1 MTNDIRWVQRFQHF
15 EKAYLMLRDSCNIE
29 EPTPIE
35 EAGIIQVFEFTFELA
50 WKTMK
55 DLLELDGFL
64 PKSPRDVIKLAFQT
78 EWLKDGE
85 IWLEALEKRNLM
97 AHSYDEAKAKE
108 AIALIRTRY
117 SLVLAQ
123 CYVFLL
129 ERRK

>member
-55 DLLELDGFL
+55 DLLECDGFS
-64 PKSPRDVIKLAFQT
+64 PKTSRDVIKLAFQI

-85 IWLEALEKRNLM
+85 LWLEALEKRNLM
-97 AHSYDEAKAKE
+97 AHSYDETKAKE
-108 AIALIRTRY
+108 AVFLIRNRY
-117 SLVLAQ
+117 ISAISQ
-123 CYVFLL
+123 CYFFLS